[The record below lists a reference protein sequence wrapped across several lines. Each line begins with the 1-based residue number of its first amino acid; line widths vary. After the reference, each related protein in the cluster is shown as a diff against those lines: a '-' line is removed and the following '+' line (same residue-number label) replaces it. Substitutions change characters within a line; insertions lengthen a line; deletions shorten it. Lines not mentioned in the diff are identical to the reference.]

1 MKIKNFTKL
10 PMIEAVTTSDGIAWV
25 YLYLNETETEE
36 PVVTFDG
43 KGSEGTETT
52 ETRTMYEYEYTEF
65 HAPVS
70 DLDIADI
77 KANPEKYADY
87 RPAEKATDLERIEA
101 QVMYTA
107 LLTDTL
113 IEGGESDV

>member
-1 MKIKNFTKL
+1 MKIKSFTRL
-10 PMIEAVTTSDGIAWV
+10 PKVEVVTTSDGIAWV

-43 KGSEGTETT
+43 EGAENTETH
-52 ETRTMYEYEYTEF
+52 TMYEYNYTEF

-77 KANPEKYADY
+77 KANPERYADY
-87 RPAEKATDLERIEA
+87 KPAEKATDLERIEA

-113 IEGGESDV
+113 IEGGEDNV